1 MQYMYIMYMY
11 INALFLL
18 IYINFRYTEILSVQ
32 IWKFMGFLPMDLRQN
47 FILDSLMALKQLPTF
62 WNRSHVEKSWIIF

>member
-1 MQYMYIMYMY
+1 MQYMYIMY

-18 IYINFRYTEILSVQ
+18 LYINFRYTEILSVQ
-32 IWKFMGFLPMDLRQN
+32 IWKFMGFPPMDLRQN
-47 FILDSLMALKQLPTF
+47 FILDSLVALKQLPTF

>member
-1 MQYMYIMYMY
+1 MQYMYIMY

-18 IYINFRYTEILSVQ
+18 LYINFRYTKILSVQ
-32 IWKFMGFLPMDLRQN
+32 IWKFMSFPLMDLRQN
-47 FILDSLMALKQLPTF
+47 FILDSLVALKQLPTF